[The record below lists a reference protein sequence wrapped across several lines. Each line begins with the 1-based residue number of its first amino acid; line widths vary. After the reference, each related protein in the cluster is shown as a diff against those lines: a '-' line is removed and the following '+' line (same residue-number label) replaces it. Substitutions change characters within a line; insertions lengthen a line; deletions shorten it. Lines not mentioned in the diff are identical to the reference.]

1 MDHTS
6 IPTRRWIT
14 WSRDAAER
22 AIKTFAQG
30 VLASGLIM
38 EGASLD
44 VVRTVEHRRSRRCP
58 ICSLLAGIQAG
69 RLTGHCTPR
78 SMSDDKVVLERTQ
91 VAQDDFDFV
100 MDVDD
105 DEILACGIENPDVC
119 ESCQ

>member
-22 AIKTFAQG
+22 A
-30 VLASGLIM
+30 
-38 EGASLD
+38 
-44 VVRTVEHRRSRRCP
+44 
-58 ICSLLAGIQAG
+58 
-69 RLTGHCTPR
+69 
-78 SMSDDKVVLERTQ
+78 Q